1 MKLNPDCVRDVLL
14 YLESHLEYINRN
26 DYALEHNEITFNTIA
41 EDLSQKHDYE
51 KSSVNYAIEKLLEVG
66 FITSNTQSRGRNN
79 AIIYA
84 PISDITWNGHQFL
97 NNIRQ
102 QSIWDATK
110 SGAKKI
116 GATSI
121 SALSMIAMEII
132 KTIVTKPEVINSIIS
147 GFHF

>member
-1 MKLNPDCVRDVLL
+1 MKLDPDCVRDVLL
-14 YLESHLEYINRN
+14 YLESNLEYVERH
-26 DYALEHNEITFNTIA
+26 DLGLEHNEITFNTITNA
-41 EDLSQKHDYE
+41 ILQKHDYG
-51 KSSVNYAIEKLLEVG
+51 KDSVNYAIEKLLEAG
-66 FITSNTQSRGRNN
+66 FITSNKQVYGNN
-79 AIIYA
+79 KAILSA

-97 NNIRQ
+97 NNIRK

-121 SALSMIAMEII
+121 SALNMIAMEII

-147 GFHF
+147 GFHL

>member
-14 YLESHLEYINRN
+14 YLESNLNYIDRA
-26 DYALEHNEITFNTIA
+26 DCILEHNEITFNTIA
-41 EDLSQKHDYE
+41 ESLSQEHGYDKD
-51 KSSVNYAIEKLLEVG
+51 SINYSIEKLLEVG
-66 FITSNTQSRGRNN
+66 FITSNTLSRGRNN
-79 AIIYA
+79 SIIYA

-102 QSIWDATK
+102 QNIWDATK
-110 SGAKKI
+110 AGAKKI

-132 KTIVTKPEVINSIIS
+132 KAIVTKPEVINNIIN